1 MRSKLSATSNKKN
14 GALDK
19 QHRVASSQRYCLM
32 NASQYFDKSKLGIL
46 KNKGNTRQ
54 DTCEEHHFHPSKLT
68 DIYFLSPGISGKI
81 INPNKRCLLK
91 KKLVVPKFMTKTDSR
106 YDKLDDQI
114 LFFNSLAIH
123 LSS

>member
-19 QHRVASSQRYCLM
+19 QHIVASSQRYCLM

-54 DTCEEHHFHPSKLT
+54 DTCKEHHFHPSKLT
-68 DIYFLSPGISGKI
+68 DINFLSPGISGKI

-91 KKLVVPKFMTKTDSR
+91 KKLIVPKFMSKTDSR
-106 YDKLDDQI
+106 
-114 LFFNSLAIH
+114 
-123 LSS
+123 